1 MIEYEALTKM
11 GIQKPEEIVR
21 FELYSVDQM
30 DILRIIYDRK
40 KGSFLP
46 VTKKYRFPQI
56 KKSTLVDSGSGQ
68 AQVIFESSA
77 EVRSAVA
84 ELDRLMKGRKTS
96 VAGKEALVNELRLME
111 EEVNARIGH
120 LKNLIDQI

>member
-21 FELYSVDQM
+21 YELYSVDQK

-77 EVRSAVA
+77 EVRNAVA
-84 ELDRLMKGRKTS
+84 ELDRLTKGKKTS
-96 VAGKEALVNELRLME
+96 VEGKEALVNELRLME

>member
-1 MIEYEALTKM
+1 MIKYEALTKM
-11 GIQKPEEIVR
+11 GIQKPEEILR
-21 FELYSVDQM
+21 YELYSVDQM

-46 VTKKYRFPQI
+46 VTKKYRFPQL
-56 KKSTLVDSGSGQ
+56 KKSTLVDSGTGQ

-77 EVRSAVA
+77 EVRNAVA
-84 ELDRLMKGRKTS
+84 ELDRLMKDRKTS
-96 VAGKEALVNELRLME
+96 VVGKEALVNELRLLE

>member
-77 EVRSAVA
+77 EVRNAVA

>member
-1 MIEYEALTKM
+1 MEYEALTKM

-21 FELYSVDQM
+21 YELYSVDQM

-40 KGSFLP
+40 KGSLLP
-46 VTKKYRFPQI
+46 VTRKYRFPQL

-68 AQVIFESSA
+68 AQVMFESSA
-77 EVRSAVA
+77 ELRNAVA
-84 ELDRLMKGRKTS
+84 ELDNLTKGKKSTM
-96 VAGKEALVNELRLME
+96 AGKEALVNEIRLME

-120 LKNLIDQI
+120 IKNLIDKI

>member
-21 FELYSVDQM
+21 YELYSVDQK

-40 KGSFLP
+40 KGSFFP

-77 EVRSAVA
+77 EVRNAVA
-84 ELDRLMKGRKTS
+84 ELDRLMKGKKTS

-120 LKNLIDQI
+120 LKSLIDQI

>member
-21 FELYSVDQM
+21 FELYSVDQT

-77 EVRSAVA
+77 EVRNAVA

>member
-77 EVRSAVA
+77 EVRNAVA

-96 VAGKEALVNELRLME
+96 VAGKDALVNELRLME

>member
-21 FELYSVDQM
+21 FELYSVDQT

-77 EVRSAVA
+77 EVRNAVA

-96 VAGKEALVNELRLME
+96 VAGKDALVNELRLME

>member
-21 FELYSVDQM
+21 FELYSVDQT

-77 EVRSAVA
+77 EVRNAVA

-96 VAGKEALVNELRLME
+96 VAGKEALVNELRLIE

>member
-21 FELYSVDQM
+21 YELYSVDQK

-77 EVRSAVA
+77 EVRNAVA